1 MKKIF
6 LYLMPCLAF
15 LACLTSC
22 DDEMGAKADV
32 DNAFASTEQPA
43 VTMTAAQVNITTIS
57 MTGAVDNIDNVL
69 EVGFQV
75 SETEDF
81 ASCESYPAET
91 VAQSFAVNVSE
102 LEEMTTYYVRPYAV
116 TRAAGTAVGAFS
128 AVKTSELPIYTVDG
142 TYSVQEYS
150 LNDNDEWEADGNYDL
165 TIEFVNGSSTDV
177 KITNLWDAHSTVD
190 GTYDA
195 ATQTVTIPSYQ
206 VIYNHKTYGACLLVG
221 VNSAFSGFTDTV
233 TLKFTP
239 KGGKVTTSPYA
250 VAIASGENA
259 GRIFGICMSEMK
271 HK

>member
-1 MKKIF
+1 
-6 LYLMPCLAF
+6 MPCLAF

-116 TRAAGTAVGAFS
+116 TRAAGTAVGAVS
-128 AVKTSELPIYTVDG
+128 AVKTSELPTYTVDG
-142 TYSVQEYS
+142 TYTVTEYEFDS
-150 LNDNDEWEADGNYDL
+150 DNEVWQKE
-165 TIEFVNGSSTDV
+165 NGSYTMDIHFVQGSTTNV
-177 KITNLWDAHSTVD
+177 EITGLWGGDKTID
-190 GTYDA
+190 GIYDA
-195 ATQTVTIPSYQ
+195 ATQTVTVPSEQMIGVDSRFGNVYA
-206 VIYNHKTYGACLLVG
+206 IG
-221 VNSAFSGFTDTV
+221 VNDAITAYTANIVF
-233 TLKFTP
+233 KFTP
-239 KGGKVTTSPYA
+239 KGGKML
-250 VAIASGENA
+250 SGNFAAQVSA
-259 GRIFGICMSEMK
+259 GALGFYKVEMV
-271 HK
+271 HN